1 MTFLHA
7 STHVGPRF
15 IDTYERLATTAKT
28 NTTAA
33 AAAVAAFV
41 AMATAVTTTSRFL

>member
-1 MTFLHA
+1 MTFSHA
-7 STHVGPRF
+7 LTHVGPRF
-15 IDTYERLATTAKT
+15 IDSYERLATTGKT

-33 AAAVAAFV
+33 DAVAAFV